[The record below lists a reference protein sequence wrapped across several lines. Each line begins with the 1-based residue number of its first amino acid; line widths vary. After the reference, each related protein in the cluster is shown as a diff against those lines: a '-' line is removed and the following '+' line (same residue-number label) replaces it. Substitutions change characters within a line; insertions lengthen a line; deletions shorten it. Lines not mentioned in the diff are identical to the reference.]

1 MIIDVT
7 QDLCD
12 RIWRDPSNHT
22 KLEVALAQAI
32 LDNPFVTEDDETL
45 DDLEQRNDELSQQ
58 VDDLANEVDVLNE
71 KVLDQADEIENLK
84 HDLAKCRG
92 EL

>member
-12 RIWRDPSNHT
+12 RIWCDPSNHT

-32 LDNPFVTEDDETL
+32 LDNPFITDDDETL
-45 DDLEQRNDELSQQ
+45 SDLEQRNNSLAEQVDEL
-58 VDDLANEVDVLNE
+58 AYEVDRLTE
-71 KVLDQADEIENLK
+71 LSAAQADEIENLK
-84 HDLAKCRG
+84 YDLAKCRG

>member
-45 DDLEQRNDELSQQ
+45 SDLEQRNNALAEQVDEL
-58 VDDLANEVDVLNE
+58 AYEVDRLTE
-71 KVLDQADEIENLK
+71 QAADQADEIEDLK
-84 HDLAKCRG
+84 YDLAKCRG

>member
-7 QDLCD
+7 QELCD

-45 DDLEQRNDELSQQ
+45 DDLEQRNNSLAEQVDEL
-58 VDDLANEVDVLNE
+58 AYEVDRLTE
-71 KVLDQADEIENLK
+71 LSAAQADEIENLK
-84 HDLAKCRG
+84 YDLAKCRG

>member
-45 DDLEQRNDELSQQ
+45 DDLEQRNNSLAEQVDEL
-58 VDDLANEVDVLNE
+58 AYEVDRLTE
-71 KVLDQADEIENLK
+71 LSADQADEIENLK
-84 HDLAKCRG
+84 YDLAKCRG

>member
-22 KLEVALAQAI
+22 KLEVALAQVI

-45 DDLEQRNDELSQQ
+45 DDLEQRNNSLAEQVDEL
-58 VDDLANEVDVLNE
+58 AYEVDRLTE
-71 KVLDQADEIENLK
+71 LSADQADEIENLK
-84 HDLAKCRG
+84 YDLAKCRG

>member
-45 DDLEQRNDELSQQ
+45 DDLEQRNNSLAEQVDEL
-58 VDDLANEVDVLNE
+58 AYEVDRLTE
-71 KVLDQADEIENLK
+71 LSAAQADEIENLK
-84 HDLAKCRG
+84 YDLAKCRG